1 MSDSV
6 NVASQQRNDEIDLI
20 ELIRVLWDKKW
31 WIVLTTFITTVL
43 AGVYAFTAKE
53 QWTSKATVIAPKLT
67 ELGGYLSVRREYN
80 RILRVDPIDPNAL
93 SASLFN
99 NFNRL
104 VQSQDTKN
112 EFFIA
117 SNVYKKLAE
126 GKEDGEQR
134 AVLFKLSN
142 ENTSFIIPDAKKD
155 PNAIGRTVSFSAET
169 PMLAQD
175 TLSELIQF
183 INSKA
188 FAVELEDFLV
198 DFQNMLTALQYEKS
212 LIQEDLSVNKSVQLE
227 NLNKAYETAQKA
239 GVKEYSK
246 VFNQSDTANI
256 VTALSDAKIPLSDS
270 KLADGSYLFML
281 GEKYLKAQI
290 DVANERG
297 IIYPPRYYQIDYQLK
312 QLEPLFE
319 KAKTVKTQVYS
330 YQVSPDYP
338 VSKDKPKKSMI
349 LIIGCI
355 LGFMFSIIIIIF
367 IYLFSNKNKK
377 VSSSI

>member
-67 ELGGYLSVRREYN
+67 ELGEYLSVRREYN

-104 VQSQDTKN
+104 AQSQDTKN

-155 PNAIGRTVSFSAET
+155 PNAIGRTVSFSTET
-169 PMLAQD
+169 PIEAQD
-175 TLSELIQF
+175 TLSELIQY
-183 INSKA
+183 INHRA
-188 FAVELEDFLV
+188 FAIELEDFLV
-198 DFQNMLTALQYEKS
+198 DFQNVLTSLQYEKA
-212 LIQEDLSVNKSVQLE
+212 LIQEDLSVNKSIQLE

-246 VFNQSDTANI
+246 VFNQSDTTSIAA
-256 VTALSDAKIPLSDS
+256 ALSDTKIPLSDS

-290 DVANERG
+290 DVASEKG

-319 KAKTVKTQVYS
+319 KTKAVKTQTFS
-330 YQVSPDYP
+330 YQASPDYP
-338 VSKDKPKKSMI
+338 VNKDKPKRIII
-349 LIIGCI
+349 LLLGLI
-355 LGFMFSIIIIIF
+355 LGCVISSLWI
-367 IYLFSNKNKK
+367 LFYSLSYNRKR
-377 VSSSI
+377 

>member
-1 MSDSV
+1 MAGSLRETKQSSD
-6 NVASQQRNDEIDLI
+6 DIDLI
-20 ELIRVLWDKKW
+20 EIIRVLWDKKV
-31 WIVLTTFITTVL
+31 WIILTTFITTLL
-43 AGVYAFTAKE
+43 AGIYAFTAKE

-67 ELGGYLSVRREYN
+67 ELGEYLSVRREYN

-93 SASLFN
+93 SARLFN

-104 VQSQDTKN
+104 AQSQDTKN

-117 SNVYKKLAE
+117 SNVYKKLVE
-126 GKEDGEQR
+126 GKEDREQR

-169 PMLAQD
+169 PIEAQD
-175 TLSELIQF
+175 TLGELIQY
-183 INSKA
+183 INHRA
-188 FAVELEDFLV
+188 FAIELDDFLV
-198 DFQNMLTALQYEKS
+198 DFQNVLTSLQYEKS
-212 LIQEDLSVNKSVQLE
+212 LIQEDLSVNKSIQLE

-256 VTALSDAKIPLSDS
+256 AAALSDTKIPLSDS

-290 DVANERG
+290 DVASEKG
-297 IIYPPRYYQIDYQLK
+297 IVYPPRYYQIDYQIE
-312 QLEPLFE
+312 QLEPLLE
-319 KAKTVKTQVYS
+319 KAKTVKTKAYR
-330 YQVSPDYP
+330 YQASPDYP
-338 VSKDKPKKSMI
+338 INKDKPKTVII
-349 LIIGCI
+349 LLLGVIAGGVLGC
-355 LGFMFSIIIIIF
+355 
-367 IYLFSNKNKK
+367 LFVLFNSLVSKEKANK
-377 VSSSI
+377 

>member
-1 MSDSV
+1 MSDSA
-6 NVASQQRNDEIDLI
+6 NLASQQRSDEIDLI
-20 ELIRVLWDKKW
+20 ELIRALWDKKW
-31 WIVLTTFITTVL
+31 WIVLTTFVTTLL

-53 QWTSKATVIAPKLT
+53 QWTSKAVVITPKLT
-67 ELGGYLSVRREYN
+67 ELGDYLDVRREYN

-104 VQSQDTKN
+104 AQSQDTKN

-117 SNVYKKLAE
+117 SNVYKKLVE
-126 GKEDGEQR
+126 GKEEREQR

-169 PMLAQD
+169 PIEARD
-175 TLSELIQF
+175 TLGELIQY
-183 INSKA
+183 INHRA
-188 FAVELEDFLV
+188 FAIELDDFLV
-198 DFQNMLTALQYEKS
+198 DFQNVLISLQYEKS
-212 LIQEDLSVNKSVQLE
+212 LIQEDLSVNKSIQLE

-246 VFNQSDTANI
+246 VFNQSDTTSIAA
-256 VTALSDAKIPLSDS
+256 ALSDTKIPLSDS

-290 DVANERG
+290 DVASEKG
-297 IIYPPRYYQIDYQLK
+297 IVYPPRYYQIDYQLK
-312 QLEPLFE
+312 QLEPLLE
-319 KAKTVKTQVYS
+319 KAKVAKADTYS
-330 YQVSPDYP
+330 YQASPDYP
-338 VSKDKPKKSMI
+338 VNKDKPKRAIILIVGMI
-349 LIIGCI
+349 LGAI
-355 LGFMFSIIIIIF
+355 LSS
-367 IYLFSNKNKK
+367 LFVIAISLFKK
-377 VSSSI
+377 RK